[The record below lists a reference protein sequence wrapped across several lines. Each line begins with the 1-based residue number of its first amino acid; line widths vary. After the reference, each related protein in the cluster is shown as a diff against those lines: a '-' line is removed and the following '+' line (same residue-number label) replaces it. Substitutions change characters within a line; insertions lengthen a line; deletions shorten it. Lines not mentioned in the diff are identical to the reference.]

1 MTTILNQSVVPLT
14 RMDNGVYR
22 VSGTR
27 IPLERVIESHKAG
40 ATPADIVDSF
50 DTLNLA
56 DVYSVIGFYL
66 KNPDAVESYLR
77 EREAEAVKLQQAV
90 ETSQTPR
97 PEFKKELLRRNAL
110 LEAGNAEAGR

>member
-1 MTTILNQSVVPLT
+1 
-14 RMDNGVYR
+14 
-22 VSGTR
+22 
-27 IPLERVIESHKAG
+27 LERVIESHKAG

-66 KNPDAVESYLR
+66 KNIDAVEAYLR
-77 EREAEAVKLQQAV
+77 EQEAESVKVLRVV
-90 ETSQTPR
+90 EGSQPAR
-97 PEFKKELLRRNAL
+97 PEFKMELLRRNAL